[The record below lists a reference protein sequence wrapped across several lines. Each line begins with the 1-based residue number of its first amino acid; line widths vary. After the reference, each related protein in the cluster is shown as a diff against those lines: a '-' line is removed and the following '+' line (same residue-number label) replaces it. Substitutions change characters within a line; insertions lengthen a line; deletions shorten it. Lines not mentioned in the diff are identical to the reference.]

1 VELQSDAMVHAVYPR
16 TQSLRPPVA
25 RAKPRRLPPG
35 YGLVAGALISLGL
48 WAGIFWLAAQLIG

>member
-1 VELQSDAMVHAVYPR
+1 MVHAVYPR